1 MSEKYSDSL
10 FDIKN
15 DRRLSV
21 YLYRT
26 GFGFWLLYIVSGAQ
40 FMHSFTTY
48 RTDFGIFSF
57 FLMVMSLSTS
67 MVYDYH
73 HHPADFEQKK
83 KWLIVSYLV
92 LAGLIYFFVF
102 RDQPFSVEQIFGA
115 KPFGLNF

>member
-1 MSEKYSDSL
+1 MSEKFSDSL

-26 GFGFWLLYIVSGAQ
+26 GFGFWLLYIVSGAK
-40 FMHSFTTY
+40 FMHSFTAY

-57 FLMVMSLSTS
+57 FLMVMGLSAA

-73 HHPADFEQKK
+73 HHPAEFEQKK
-83 KWLIVSYLV
+83 KWLIVSYMV
-92 LAGLIYFFVF
+92 LAGLIYFFIL
-102 RDQPFSVEQIFGA
+102 RTQPLSLEQFIGA
-115 KPFGLNF
+115 NPF